1 MKFYHSQN
9 LSAIENVTS
18 DSSWVFIE
26 SIIFVII
33 YVVIFLIG
41 LSSNSVVILV
51 YLFNRKFKNNL
62 NYLFANLSI
71 SAFLVLTLCVPIAI
85 ADLLNNGYWK
95 LGFFYCKCLF
105 SKLYL
110 SSQRYDFYFTRR

>member
-9 LSAIENVTS
+9 LSAIENDENLSKALTS
-18 DSSWVFIE
+18 DSSWVFME

-85 ADLLNNGYWK
+85 TDLLNDGYWK
-95 LGFFYCKCLF
+95 LGFFYCKYLF
-105 SKLYL
+105 LNYIQHSKL
-110 SSQRYDFYFTRR
+110 